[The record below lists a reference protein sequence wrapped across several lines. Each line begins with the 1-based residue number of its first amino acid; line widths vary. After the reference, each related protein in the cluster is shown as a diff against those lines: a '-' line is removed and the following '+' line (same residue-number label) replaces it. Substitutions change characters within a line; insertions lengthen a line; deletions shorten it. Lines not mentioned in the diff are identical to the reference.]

1 MTVARDTFLVLEDKV
16 QLPRLYNAW
25 PSVKAF
31 HPDDAPLDVLA
42 YVLAGDKNSRLYKR
56 LVYEMQIAQD
66 VNAFQNSGRV
76 DGRFQISVTPKPGQT
91 PARMAGIV
99 NEELAKVINQGIT
112 ARELERAQHTIRAQ
126 FLDGLASVLG
136 KAEQLSRYNYFAG
149 TPDYVQQDAARY
161 DRVTAADVQRVARTY
176 LGAPRV
182 VLTVVPEGQT
192 AMKVSA
198 GGAR

>member
-1 MTVARDTFLVLEDKV
+1 V
-16 QLPRLYNAW
+16 
-25 PSVKAF
+25 S
-31 HPDDAPLDVLA
+31 
-42 YVLAGDKNSRLYKR
+42 
-56 LVYEMQIAQD
+56 
-66 VNAFQNSGRV
+66 AFQNSGRV

-91 PARMAGIV
+91 PARMAALV
-99 NEELAKVINQGIT
+99 NEELTKVIGQGIT
-112 ARELERAQHTIRAQ
+112 PRELERAQHTIRAQ
-126 FLDGLASVLG
+126 FLDGLAGVLG
-136 KAEQLSRYNYFAG
+136 KADQLSRYNYFVG

-192 AMKVSA
+192 AMMVSA